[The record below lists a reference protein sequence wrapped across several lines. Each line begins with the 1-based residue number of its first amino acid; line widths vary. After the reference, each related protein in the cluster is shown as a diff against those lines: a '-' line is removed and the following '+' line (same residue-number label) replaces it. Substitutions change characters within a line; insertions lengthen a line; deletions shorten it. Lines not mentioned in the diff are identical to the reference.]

1 MLPADPENT
10 EPIYDLQKSMS
21 FRTQIIDFSAP
32 ELIEYHEK
40 VSNTSVRGRQ
50 GDLFEFMKSI
60 KDNQY
65 SVFFLY
71 GHPGVG
77 KTTFA
82 IKSATY
88 LIERRVFELYF
99 FVDLFDI
106 KDTDMFR
113 NKFNEVTMLGYPSSN
128 TTFNELRNKSM
139 IIILDNV
146 DEFFI
151 SSMEQFED

>member
-1 MLPADPENT
+1 MLPEDINNT
-10 EPIYDLQKSMS
+10 ESLYELQKNIS

-32 ELIEYHEK
+32 ELIESHQK
-40 VSNTSVRGRQ
+40 VSNNSVMGRQ
-50 GDLFEFMKSI
+50 QDLYEFMKAI

-65 SVFFLY
+65 MVFFLY

-82 IKSATY
+82 IKAATY
-88 LIERRVFELYF
+88 LIERRVFEIYF

-106 KDTDMFR
+106 KDKDMFR
-113 NKFNEVTMLGYPSSN
+113 NKFNEVTMLGYP
-128 TTFNELRNKSM
+128 FNKSSMNEVKSKPM

-146 DEFFI
+146 DDFFL
-151 SSMEQFED
+151 

>member
-1 MLPADPENT
+1 
-10 EPIYDLQKSMS
+10 
-21 FRTQIIDFSAP
+21 
-32 ELIEYHEK
+32 
-40 VSNTSVRGRQ
+40 
-50 GDLFEFMKSI
+50 MKSI